1 MTSLSLY
8 LLNDLLIFV
17 ESFTLYQLGNCFFPY
32 RGKRRMLPLYLVL
45 MTLTT
50 IVGVLLANGIFPLK
64 YALLVSAS
72 TFWVHHLYKVHPAKC
87 LAVAAFYSS
96 LMVLGDSLFVVG
108 FSLLFHTDASTYLQ
122 NPYSYYGFCFA
133 AKIFVLLFVAILRMI
148 LHARTSYTAA
158 TKQDW
163 LRVLIFPLMS
173 TVIVIILVQ
182 LATQQPDAAPPVM
195 FCALLL
201 LLADMLTIVLLNYL
215 EQQNEAM
222 KDYSILQHSLKLEHD
237 NVEAWQNAYASQRK
251 QTHDYQ
257 NQLLT
262 IRGLAQNENCSS
274 ELIEYVSQLM
284 QTDMTDAML
293 VQTGRSVVDVILNQ
307 KHALAQS
314 KGIELK
320 AHLDDLREFALPDE
334 ALVVVLSNLI
344 DNAIEAC
351 EKNQAPE
358 HKTILLRMNA
368 DPIANFLYIENYSE
382 EPVKIVDNHILSTKP
397 DRFAHGYG
405 TKNIAAIMEQYGAE
419 YVWDYDEAT
428 QEFAFSAQLIPPD
441 AE

>member
-1 MTSLSLY
+1 MTNLSLY
-8 LLNDLLIFV
+8 LLNDLLIFA

-50 IVGVLLANGIFPLK
+50 IVGVLLANGILPLK
-64 YALLVSAS
+64 YALLITAS

-96 LMVLGDSLFVVG
+96 LMVLGDSLFSIG

-133 AKIFVLLFVAILRMI
+133 AKIFELLFVAILRMI

-182 LATQQPDAAPPVM
+182 LATQLPDAAPPVM

-222 KDYSILQHSLKLEHD
+222 KDYSILQHSLKLEQD

-257 NQLLT
+257 NQLLA
-262 IRGLAQNENCSS
+262 IRGLAQKEHCNS

-293 VQTGRSVVDVILNQ
+293 VQTG
-307 KHALAQS
+307 
-314 KGIELK
+314 
-320 AHLDDLREFALPDE
+320 
-334 ALVVVLSNLI
+334 
-344 DNAIEAC
+344 
-351 EKNQAPE
+351 
-358 HKTILLRMNA
+358 
-368 DPIANFLYIENYSE
+368 
-382 EPVKIVDNHILSTKP
+382 
-397 DRFAHGYG
+397 
-405 TKNIAAIMEQYGAE
+405 AAWWM
-419 YVWDYDEAT
+419 
-428 QEFAFSAQLIPPD
+428 
-441 AE
+441 